1 MTIKLVALDLDD
13 TLLDDGLKISPDCRR
28 TIQAVRSRGVR
39 ITISTGRMFKSALP
53 YAEQLDIDVPLIT
66 YQGAWVKNS
75 RSGEILYYK
84 PVPTHLA
91 GEIIEY
97 FQARGIHVHSYY
109 NDHLVMEKLT
119 PEGAAYAALAGVEI
133 RLVESLRAELETAE
147 AMKIMAISHQERQL
161 LAMQDHLQ
169 GMYGDKLH
177 ITRSKPHFLELMH
190 PEADKARALQVI
202 ANYYGI
208 GRHEVMAIG
217 DSFNDL
223 EMIKWAGL
231 GVAMGNAVPVV
242 KAAADYI
249 TRSNEE
255 EGVAEAL
262 QRFVLN
268 TTN

>member
-1 MTIKLVALDLDD
+1 MAIKLVALDLDD
-13 TLLDDGLKISPDCRR
+13 TLLDDGLKISPDCQR

-75 RSGEILYYK
+75 RSGEILYDK
-84 PVPTHLA
+84 PVPNQLA
-91 GEIIEY
+91 REIIGY
-97 FQARGIHVHSYY
+97 FQTQGIHCHSYY
-109 NDHLVMEKLT
+109 NDHLVMESVT
-119 PEGAAYAALAGVEI
+119 PEGEAYAALAGVEI
-133 RLVESLRAELETAE
+133 RLVKSMLAELDEAE
-147 AMKIMAISHQERQL
+147 AMKIMAISYQEPQL
-161 LAMQDHLQ
+161 LVMQEYLQ
-169 GMYGDKLH
+169 SIYGDKLH
-177 ITRSKPHFLELMH
+177 ITRSKPYFLEVMH

-202 ANYYGI
+202 ASHYDI
-208 GRHEVMAIG
+208 DRDEVMAIG

-249 TRSNEE
+249 TTSNEE

-262 QRFVLN
+262 QKFILDI
-268 TTN
+268 TS